1 MRVQLLALRHS
12 WLEINVTFQ
21 TVLEASLSM
30 QLICIFS
37 NVSHVKLSSFLSPE
51 RISQSQIKSKVSVLT
66 WHSSS
71 FHFNIKKIFCL
82 FVFYYYYISLL
93 LLQVFPSLTSPV
105 LNSCWMS
112 YSYKDKLVYPSL
124 VSADSGLPGL
134 LFYV

>member
-1 MRVQLLALRHS
+1 MQVQLHALRHS
-12 WLEINVTFQ
+12 WLEINVIFQ

-37 NVSHVKLSSFLSPE
+37 NLSHVKLSLFLSPE
-51 RISQSQIKSKVSVLT
+51 RISQSQIKYKVSSLT

-71 FHFNIKKIFCL
+71 FYFNIKKVL
-82 FVFYYYYISLL
+82 LLLLLLL

-134 LFYV
+134 LFDV

>member
-21 TVLEASLSM
+21 IVLEASLSM

-37 NVSHVKLSSFLSPE
+37 NLSHVKLSSFLSPE

-66 WHSSS
+66 WHFSS
-71 FHFNIKKIFCL
+71 FHFNIKKVFCL
-82 FVFYYYYISLL
+82 FVFIIIIILL

-134 LFYV
+134 LF